1 MKTRLLSFAL
11 ALVLALGLTPSVL
24 AAESGYTDVP
34 EDHWAA
40 ESVQRSTEL
49 GIFQGVGGGRFGLG
63 QPISRAAFVTA
74 LVRLFGWEE
83 VSPEGII
90 SEVPKDKW

>member
-74 LVRLFGWEE
+74 LVRLL
-83 VSPEGII
+83 
-90 SEVPKDKW
+90 D

>member
-49 GIFQGVGGGRFGLG
+49 HIQSHICHCF
-63 QPISRAAFVTA
+63 PPS
-74 LVRLFGWEE
+74 
-83 VSPEGII
+83 
-90 SEVPKDKW
+90 VP